1 MSARDL
7 VPPVP
12 PATKA
17 DLEAIDEQLRQAL
30 DPLVCA
36 KCQRDVPT
44 GDAFTLDGATYDAGC
59 AFEIAA
65 LWLSDF
71 LSPAFSPVELT
82 EKRYA
87 EAWRV
92 VESLRARVLVRMA
105 EAARVGLM
113 IEGVRP

>member
-1 MSARDL
+1 MSAR
-7 VPPVP
+7 
-12 PATKA
+12 

-36 KCQRDVPT
+36 KCQRDVPA

-59 AFEIAA
+59 AFEVAA

-71 LSPAFSPVELT
+71 LSPAFSPMELA
-82 EKRYA
+82 ERRYG
-87 EAWRV
+87 EAR
-92 VESLRARVLVRMA
+92 RVLGTLLATRIDVRMVEVA
-105 EAARVGLM
+105 SVGLV